1 MDLFDEPSMALFTG
15 PLCTYGQPVSVR
27 PELRPERHQMDRPGV
42 PLLQAAAAMA
52 MVGGAVTASGFLT
65 GYPLF
70 SAQAVRYALAALALM
85 LVARHG
91 GRRLVRSPI
100 GREWWW
106 LIASATAGLSGYNL
120 AVLTAVDH
128 AEPAVIGTVVA
139 CVPLVLAVVVPL
151 LARKRPPAQLLIGA
165 VVVVVGAMVVQGGGR
180 TDVWGV
186 VWSVVALAGE
196 TGFTLLA
203 LPVLGRLGAFSVATH
218 TAWIAAIQLAVL
230 AAVVDGSASLE
241 MPDSSVVLAIGYL
254 VAASAGAFVLWFLAV
269 DRIGGDVA
277 GLTAGIIPVAA
288 ALTGLPFDRTT
299 IAPSVI
305 GGSVLVALG
314 VTLGLRPSGTRGP
327 REGIVGVA
335 DRQRVIGEPEGRER
349 IEHHRGLAGA
359 VDADRA
365 LMTARLGA
373 MDETGGVD
381 TDRPD
386 TDP

>member
-1 MDLFDEPSMALFTG
+1 
-15 PLCTYGQPVSVR
+15 
-27 PELRPERHQMDRPGV
+27 MDRPGV

-359 VDADRA
+359 VDADGA

-373 MDETGGVD
+373 VDEAGGVHA
-381 TDRPD
+381 DRPD

>member
-1 MDLFDEPSMALFTG
+1 
-15 PLCTYGQPVSVR
+15 
-27 PELRPERHQMDRPGV
+27 
-42 PLLQAAAAMA
+42 
-52 MVGGAVTASGFLT
+52 
-65 GYPLF
+65 
-70 SAQAVRYALAALALM
+70 
-85 LVARHG
+85 
-91 GRRLVRSPI
+91 
-100 GREWWW
+100 
-106 LIASATAGLSGYNL
+106 
-120 AVLTAVDH
+120 
-128 AEPAVIGTVVA
+128 
-139 CVPLVLAVVVPL
+139 
-151 LARKRPPAQLLIGA
+151 
-165 VVVVVGAMVVQGGGR
+165 
-180 TDVWGV
+180 
-186 VWSVVALAGE
+186 
-196 TGFTLLA
+196 
-203 LPVLGRLGAFSVATH
+203 
-218 TAWIAAIQLAVL
+218 
-230 AAVVDGSASLE
+230 

-359 VDADRA
+359 VDADGA

-373 MDETGGVD
+373 VDEAGGVD
-381 TDRPD
+381 ADRPD